1 MMPDTRPALP
11 SDQLQVI
18 PQIADAQDKPP
29 IIPKQI
35 QRGLFFAGKAAKR
48 IEEFLG
54 QSGERRHD
62 GSYLIPCRATLPGH
76 LGGFLELA
84 VSQPVPLQNSPV
96 PLPLLHAS
104 PRSHV
109 PDKPVCLFSLQASLQ
124 PRCPAGL
131 SWVRY
136 HRPQERRGTS

>member
-54 QSGERRHD
+54 QSE
-62 GSYLIPCRATLPGH
+62 S
-76 LGGFLELA
+76 GGTMA
-84 VSQPVPLQNSPV
+84 
-96 PLPLLHAS
+96 AI
-104 PRSHV
+104 
-109 PDKPVCLFSLQASLQ
+109 
-124 PRCPAGL
+124 
-131 SWVRY
+131 
-136 HRPQERRGTS
+136 